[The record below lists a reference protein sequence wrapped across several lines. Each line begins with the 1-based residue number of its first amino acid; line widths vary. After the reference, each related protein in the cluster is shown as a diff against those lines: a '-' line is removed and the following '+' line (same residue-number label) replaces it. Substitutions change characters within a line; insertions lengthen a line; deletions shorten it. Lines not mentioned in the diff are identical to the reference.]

1 MPHMNIPFTHT
12 EEEHPLVLKKK
23 HMSLADRAADRMTE
37 GMGSWSFL
45 FVFSAIIIVW
55 ISLNLYGWW
64 QHWDPYPFILLNL
77 ALSAIS
83 ALQAPIIMMSQ
94 NRQTDRDRLSARYDY
109 AVNRKA
115 EREIQLIQKELY
127 TIKEMLTVIGEKKLK
142 K

>member
-1 MPHMNIPFTHT
+1 
-12 EEEHPLVLKKK
+12 
-23 HMSLADRAADRMTE
+23 MSLADRAADRMTE